1 MDRHNEA
8 DCAKTLKKEQ
18 MASLQNNRTMAP
30 RESTAGQSLSGKK
43 TRCSFQPRVPQNTS
57 GNSRTLNLGAAAH

>member
-1 MDRHNEA
+1 MDGHNEA

-18 MASLQNNRTMAP
+18 MASLQNNRIMAP

-43 TRCSFQPRVPQNTS
+43 KLDARFSLMCH
-57 GNSRTLNLGAAAH
+57 RTLAETAGQ